1 MNRFLVI
8 TFISFIVMAKSCTS
22 QNNELPKN
30 DRKPAVAGKFYAG
43 DSVTL
48 TKDLKTLFNNALPK
62 QLQDVL
68 AIISPH
74 AGYVFSGEIAA
85 TAFNQIDENKD
96 YTDIFVIGS
105 SHSSYFDAASVYSE
119 GDFITPLGTVQV
131 DTALAN
137 KLIRENPIMKNYND
151 AHWFEHS
158 LEVQLPFLQYKM
170 KKPFRIVP
178 IIIGTDNTAVC
189 EKIAKALT
197 PYFNSDNLFVISTD
211 FSHYPD
217 YKSAVMVDK
226 RTAEAIESNSSKKLL
241 ETLRANEKL
250 DIPNLAT
257 SLCGWS
263 SVLTLLYI
271 TENFKNLK
279 ITNLLYKNSGDVT
292 DYGDTLR
299 VVGYNAM
306 AVSGKIQKESEF
318 SLTEADKKNL
328 LEIARNTLTEYIKY
342 GKTPQIETSGFS
354 STIKQN
360 CGAFVTLHKDGQL
373 RGCIGQFT
381 AKKPLYQIV
390 QDMTKAAATE
400 DYRFDK
406 VTAGELKDIDI
417 EISVLSPL
425 KPIKSAEEIEL
436 CKHGIY
442 LMKDGR
448 CGTFLPQ
455 VATETGWTK
464 EEFLGHCAQ
473 DKAGIGWEGWKDAD
487 MFTYTAIVFGE
498 KDTK

>member
-1 MNRFLVI
+1 
-8 TFISFIVMAKSCTS
+8 MAESCNS
-22 QNNELPKN
+22 QNKELPGN

-48 TKDLKTLFNNALPK
+48 TKDLKTLFDNALPK
-62 QLQDVL
+62 QQSDVL

-119 GDFITPLGTVQV
+119 GNFITPLGTVQV

-137 KLIRENPIMKNYND
+137 KLIEENPIIKNYPD

-178 IIIGTDNTAVC
+178 IIIGTDNVAVC
-189 EKIAKALT
+189 EKIAKTLA
-197 PYFNSDNLFVISTD
+197 PYFNSRNLFVISTD

-217 YKSAVMVDK
+217 YKSAVMVDSL
-226 RTAEAIESNSSKKLL
+226 TAKAIESNSTKTLL
-241 ETLRANEKL
+241 ETLKYNEKL

-271 TENFKNLK
+271 TENLKNVK
-279 ITNLLYKNSGDVT
+279 ISKLDYKNSGDVP
-292 DYGDTLR
+292 DYGDTSR

-306 AVSGKIQKESEF
+306 AVTGKIEKEQEF

-342 GKTPQIETSGFS
+342 GKTPVIETSGFS

-381 AKKPLYQIV
+381 AKKPLYITI
-390 QDMTKAAATE
+390 QDMAKSASTE

-406 VTAGELKDIDI
+406 VTTDELGAIDI

-425 KPIKSAEEIEL
+425 KLIKSTDEIEL
-436 CKHGIY
+436 GTHGIY
-442 LMKDGR
+442 IMKDGR
-448 CGTFLPQ
+448 GGTFLPQ

-473 DKAGIGWEGWKDAD
+473 DKAGIGWTGWKDAD
-487 MFTYTAIVFGE
+487 IYIYTAIVFGE